1 MQVGIHAHM
10 VDRSFLQIADALYP
24 VLRTIS
30 AELEGNYGG
39 MMEHLWIDIE
49 LMEHISKPDGSP
61 RYPFRFQ
68 KRVSGQSPPFGLPK
82 HPDSFNVGHF
92 SVRPDFQSLVMMQ
105 DKRAV
110 FYLLSLVYRGT
121 EVLRTKSIKLGGFDT
136 DLFRAQFQKASLT
149 LGYDL
154 TEC

>member
-1 MQVGIHAHM
+1 MQVGIHANV
-10 VDRSFLQIADALYP
+10 VDQSFLQLADALRP
-24 VLRTIS
+24 ILETIS

-39 MMEHLWIDIE
+39 VMEHLWIDIE
-49 LMEHISKPDGSP
+49 LAEYFSKEDGSA

-82 HPDSFNVGHF
+82 TADCFNVGHF
-92 SVRPDFQSLVMMQ
+92 SIRPDFQSLVMMQ
-105 DKRAV
+105 DTQAV
-110 FYLLSLVYRGT
+110 LYLLSLIYRGT
-121 EVLRTKSIKLGGFDT
+121 EVLRAKSKRLGGFDA
-136 DLFRAQFQKASLT
+136 DLFRASFRKASLT

>member
-1 MQVGIHAHM
+1 MQVEFHANV
-10 VDRSFLQIADALYP
+10 VDQSFLQVADALRP
-24 VLRTIS
+24 ILETIS
-30 AELEGNYGG
+30 TDLEGNYGG
-39 MMEHLWIDIE
+39 VMEHLWIDIE
-49 LMEHISKPDGSP
+49 LTEHFSKEDGSS

-82 HPDSFNVGHF
+82 MPDRFNVGHF

-105 DKRAV
+105 DKQAIP
-110 FYLLSLVYRGT
+110 YLLSLIYRGT
-121 EVLRTKSIKLGGFDT
+121 EVLRAKSKKLGGFDA
-136 DLFRAQFQKASLT
+136 DLFRASFLKASLT